1 MKKISFRFIPLVAI
15 ATLFTLLSSFNPS
28 PQFITNAASENI
40 DSTDTSADEIQDYY
54 SSIVNLSGVQ
64 LLTSL
69 SDIIDNHTT
78 VSYAKAFE
86 WMIISDRDYLQ
97 SPLTDEELLNYDF
110 NAIKNDDPYMR
121 IMYRNDNFLP
131 TAQKYWL
138 NSNDRTFDREH
149 TWAQSLGSFDTS
161 AGKGTDLHHLFASD
175 EKNNQNGHG
184 NLMYGNAD
192 NNAQLIGDTPYN
204 QTGYTGYQN
213 GNSTVKIYEP
223 LDEVKGD
230 IARALFYMATRYD
243 EDLHLAFGLDNLG
256 KNTIGN
262 LEVLLEWNEL
272 DPVDQFEIHRNNLIF
287 NNIQYNRNPFID
299 YPEWAN
305 AIWGDGVANVGVDE
319 PCLIENTIDI
329 RPSANG
335 RLEVASLPNK
345 TTYTRG
351 EPFSSEG
358 LVINKVNG
366 TNVRPI
372 ETYELSIVDGTILNE
387 PGTIEVHVIAKEE
400 KVTYTS
406 FTIEVNNTTEETPI
420 STTIYS
426 TGFDYEKGTNYEGT
440 VTVGPEGQ
448 QWIIDGNISETKAG
462 SMDGLTARMRLYN
475 NGIANK
481 EIKMDFD
488 VNNASKLEFDTM
500 MNANLT
506 LDVYYSVDHGL
517 SYEPMLNEDGTLFI
531 NKKYTSRTHI
541 SLDVPEEAKNGPI
554 RFKWALG
561 DESIRPGSKN
571 YELSLDNVRISGENY
586 NTPYDDYLLI
596 NDMPRTT
603 YYHVGD
609 KFDASNLLISQASY
623 TNPTA
628 IVSNYTL
635 SIQNGTILNEI
646 GRIDVI
652 VTSNSVNVTPVS
664 FPIYVYGE
672 ELSPAQIF
680 ANKLATYRTCD
691 QYIDAY
697 NDLIDDYNA
706 LSEGDKAALT
716 DIFIN
721 DYSYEE
727 YIQNGSSYD
736 GLNPSVRI
744 NAHEKWMQIV
754 AYYETNQNANWLEV
768 MLRSPETYI
777 AVVVISISI
786 VTISLTAYF
795 INKKIKAKN
804 IR

>member
-1 MKKISFRFIPLVAI
+1 MKKIKFTSIPLLAT

-40 DSTDTSADEIQDYY
+40 DSTDKSADEIQDYY
-54 SSIVNLSGVQ
+54 SSIVNLSGEQ

-78 VSYAKAFE
+78 VSYADAFE
-86 WMIISDRDYLQ
+86 WMIITDRDYLQ

-110 NAIKNDDPYMR
+110 NAIKNDNPYMR

-138 NSNDRTFDREH
+138 DSNNRTFDREH

-175 EKNNQNGHG
+175 EKNNQHGHN

-204 QTGYTGYQN
+204 QTGYTGHQN

-256 KNTIGN
+256 NNTIGN

-335 RLEVASLPNK
+335 RLEVASLPSK
-345 TTYTRG
+345 ISYTRG

-366 TNVRPI
+366 TNVQPI
-372 ETYELSIVDGTILNE
+372 ETYELSIVDGTILDK

-426 TGFDYEKGTNYEGT
+426 TGFDYESGKNYQGT
-440 VTVGPEGQ
+440 VTVGPKGQ
-448 QWIIDGNISETKAG
+448 QWIIDGNISEAKAG
-462 SMDGLTARMRLYN
+462 SIDGLTARMRLYN

-500 MNANLT
+500 MNTSLT

-561 DESIRPGSKN
+561 DESIRPGSKKN

-628 IVSNYTL
+628 IVNNYTL
-635 SIQNGTILNEI
+635 SIQNGTILSEV

-664 FPIYVYGE
+664 FPIYVYG

-706 LSEGDKAALT
+706 LSEGDKAALM

-777 AVVVISISI
+777 AVIVISVSI

-795 INKKIKAKN
+795 IDKKIKAKN

>member
-1 MKKISFRFIPLVAI
+1 MKKIKFTSIPLLAT
-15 ATLFTLLSSFNPS
+15 ATLFTLLSSFNSS
-28 PQFITNAASENI
+28 PQFITNAAIENI

-54 SSIVNLSGVQ
+54 SSIVNLSGEQ

-69 SDIIDNHTT
+69 SDIIDDHTT
-78 VSYAKAFE
+78 ISYDEAFE
-86 WMIISDRDYLQ
+86 WMIITDRDYLQ

-110 NAIKNDDPYMR
+110 NAIKNDNPYMR

-138 NSNDRTFDREH
+138 DSNNRTFDREH
-149 TWAQSLGSFDTS
+149 TWAQSLGGFNTS

-175 EKNNQNGHG
+175 EKNNQNGHN
-184 NLMYGNAD
+184 NLMYGNAN

-204 QTGYTGYQN
+204 KTGYTGYQN

-243 EDLHLAFGLDNLG
+243 EDLHLAFGLDKLG
-256 KNTIGN
+256 ENTIGN

-305 AIWGDGVANVGVDE
+305 AIWGDGVANVRVDE
-319 PCLIENTIDI
+319 PCLIENTVDS

-335 RLEVASLPNK
+335 RLEVASLPSK
-345 TTYTRG
+345 ISYTRG

-366 TNVRPI
+366 ANVQPI
-372 ETYELSIVDGTILNE
+372 ETYELSIVDGTILDK
-387 PGTIEVHVIAKEE
+387 PGTIKVHVIAKEE

-406 FTIEVNNTTEETPI
+406 FSIEVKNTTEETPI

-426 TGFDYEKGTNYEGT
+426 TGFDYAFGTNYQGT

-448 QWIIDGNISETKAG
+448 QWIIDGNISSSGTG
-462 SMDGLTARMRLYN
+462 SIDGLTARMRLYSY
-475 NGIANK
+475 GIANK
-481 EIKMDFD
+481 EIKMNFD
-488 VNNASKLEFDTM
+488 VENASKLEFDTK
-500 MNANLT
+500 MNTNLA
-506 LDVYYSVDHGL
+506 LDVYYSVDHGI
-517 SYEPMLNEDGTLFI
+517 SYEPMLNEDGTPFI
-531 NKKYTSRTHI
+531 NEKYTSRTHI
-541 SLDVPEEAKNGPI
+541 SLNIPDEAKNGPI

-561 DESIRPGSKN
+561 DKSVRPSSSN

-603 YYHVGD
+603 YYRVGD

-628 IVSNYTL
+628 IVNNYTL

-672 ELSPAQIF
+672 LSPAQIF

-697 NDLIDDYNA
+697 NDLVDDYNA
-706 LSEGDKAALT
+706 LSEGDKAALM

-744 NAHEKWMQIV
+744 NAYEKWMQIV

-777 AVVVISISI
+777 AVIVISVSI

-795 INKKIKAKN
+795 VDKKIKAKN

>member
-1 MKKISFRFIPLVAI
+1 MKKIKFKSIPLLAT
-15 ATLFTLLSSFNPS
+15 ATLFTFLSSFNPS
-28 PQFITNAASENI
+28 PQFIANAAIENI

-54 SSIVNLSGVQ
+54 SSIVNLSGEQ

-69 SDIIDNHTT
+69 SDIIDDHTT
-78 VSYAKAFE
+78 ISYAEAFE
-86 WMIISDRDYLQ
+86 WMIITDRDYLQ

-110 NAIKNDDPYMR
+110 NAIKNDNPYMR

-138 NSNDRTFDREH
+138 DSNNRTFDREH
-149 TWAQSLGSFDTS
+149 TWAQSLGGFDTS

-175 EKNNQNGHG
+175 EKNNQNGHN
-184 NLMYGNAD
+184 NLMYGNA
-192 NNAQLIGDTPYN
+192 NNNTLLIGDTPYN
-204 QTGYTGYQN
+204 KTGYTGYQN

-256 KNTIGN
+256 ENTIGN

-287 NNIQYNRNPFID
+287 NNIQNNRNPFID

-305 AIWGDGVANVGVDE
+305 AIWGDGVANVRVDE
-319 PCLIENTIDI
+319 PCLIENTVDS

-335 RLEVASLPNK
+335 RLEVASLPSK
-345 TTYTRG
+345 ISYTRG

-366 TNVRPI
+366 TNVQPI
-372 ETYELSIVDGTILNE
+372 ETYELSIVDGTILDK

-406 FTIEVNNTTEETPI
+406 FTIEVKNTTEETPI

-440 VTVGPEGQ
+440 VTVGPESQ

-462 SMDGLTARMRLYN
+462 SIDGLTARMRLYSY
-475 NGIANK
+475 GIANK
-481 EIKMDFD
+481 EIKMNFD
-488 VNNASKLEFDTM
+488 VENASKLEFDTK
-500 MNANLT
+500 MNTNLA
-506 LDVYYSVDHGL
+506 LDVYYSVDHGI
-517 SYEPMLNEDGTLFI
+517 SYEPMLNEDGTPFI
-531 NKKYTSRTHI
+531 NEKYTSRTHI
-541 SLDVPEEAKNGPI
+541 SLNIPDEAKNGPI

-561 DESIRPGSKN
+561 DKSVRPSSSN

-603 YYHVGD
+603 YYRVGD

-664 FPIYVYGE
+664 FPIYVYE

-697 NDLIDDYNA
+697 NDLIDDYDA
-706 LSEGDKAALT
+706 LSEGDKAALM

-744 NAHEKWMQIV
+744 NAYEKWMQIV

-768 MLRSPETYI
+768 MLRLPETYI
-777 AVVVISISI
+777 AVIVISVSI

-795 INKKIKAKN
+795 IDKKIKAKN

>member
-1 MKKISFRFIPLVAI
+1 MKKIKFTSIPLLAT

-40 DSTDTSADEIQDYY
+40 DSTDKSADEIQDYY
-54 SSIVNLSGVQ
+54 SSIVNLSGEQ

-78 VSYAKAFE
+78 VSYADAFE
-86 WMIISDRDYLQ
+86 WMIITDRDYLQ

-110 NAIKNDDPYMR
+110 NAIKNDNPYMR

-138 NSNDRTFDREH
+138 DSNNRTFDREH

-175 EKNNQNGHG
+175 EKNNQHGHN

-204 QTGYTGYQN
+204 QTGYTGHQN

-305 AIWGDGVANVGVDE
+305 AIWGDGVANVRVDE

-335 RLEVASLPNK
+335 RLKVASLPNK

-366 TNVRPI
+366 TNVQPI

-387 PGTIEVHVIAKEE
+387 PGTIDVHVIAKEE

-406 FTIEVNNTTEETPI
+406 FTIKVNNTTEQTPI

-426 TGFDYEKGTNYEGT
+426 TGFDYEFGSNYQGT
-440 VTVGPEGQ
+440 VTVGPKGQ
-448 QWIIDGNISETKAG
+448 QWIIDGNISEAKAG
-462 SMDGLTARMRLYN
+462 SIDGLTARMRLYN

-500 MNANLT
+500 MNTSLT

-517 SYEPMLNEDGTLFI
+517 SYEPMLNEDGAPFI

-561 DESIRPGSKN
+561 DESVRPSSSN

-628 IVSNYTL
+628 VVSNYTL

-664 FPIYVYGE
+664 FPIYVYE

-706 LSEGDKAALT
+706 LSEGDKAALM

-736 GLNPSVRI
+736 GLTPSVRV

-777 AVVVISISI
+777 AVIVISVSI

-795 INKKIKAKN
+795 IDKKIKAKN